1 MVHCPHDNT
10 FTSFVPASLTRSWQ
24 PAVDT
29 CAWTCLLIP
38 GEPVS
43 LPSTQVLSTSETT
56 DLEKGASLLIPGEP
70 VSLPST
76 QVLST
81 SETTDS
87 EKGARPTRRGYEL
100 TLRAAGRRF
109 AKPVARLAFRLHG
122 TLHSTSTT
130 PLFAAAQD
138 TIARA
143 SLDQH
148 QIGPLHH
155 DLQYVGDL
163 QDVEVLMD
171 RPSCCACCAPWTIR
185 QLEVKYLT
193 SGTLYTFM
201 AVWPTSTSERNR
213 LLLQYPRAHV
223 VTSDVHQGQACVL
236 TVETGG
242 CWCAG

>member
-1 MVHCPHDNT
+1 MAERHAEASTRWTVRQLTVHCPHDNT
-10 FTSFVPASLTRSWQ
+10 FTSFVPASQSHLWQ
-24 PAVDT
+24 PPVDDT

-43 LPSTQVLSTSETT
+43 LPSTQVPP
-56 DLEKGASLLIPGEP
+56 AP
-70 VSLPST
+70 VPMP
-76 QVLST
+76 Q
-81 SETTDS
+81 
-87 EKGARPTRRGYEL
+87 PRGYKL
-100 TLRAAGRRF
+100 TLRAVGRRF
-109 AKPVARLAFRLHG
+109 AKPVARLTFRLHG
-122 TLHSTSTT
+122 TLHSTPTT

-138 TIARA
+138 TMARA

-163 QDVEVLMD
+163 RGVEVLMD

-185 QLEVKYLT
+185 QLEVTCLT

-213 LLLQYPRAHV
+213 LLLQYPRARV
-223 VTSDVHQGQACVL
+223 MTSDVHQGQACVL
-236 TVETGG
+236 TVESAG
-242 CWCAG
+242 CWCVG